1 MFRPFCFLE
10 PVGSVPTCCTE
21 HSDSR
26 QVEKRKRRRE
36 NYPSSFLE
44 LVGSV
49 PTCCTEHSD
58 SQQVRKKDGGENY
71 PSSFLE
77 LVGGLGP
84 PTC

>member
-1 MFRPFCFLE
+1 M
-10 PVGSVPTCCTE
+10 PTCCTE

-26 QVEKRKRRRE
+26 QVGEKKKTGGKTTLRL
-36 NYPSSFLE
+36 LE
-44 LVGSV
+44 LVGGLGP